1 MTTYLSIS
9 QYEEK
14 QNATITKWFVGIFV
28 FIIVAVFYQVIV
40 NGYQP
45 TGKKSELMSIEAT
58 IYSDEKVSTFFVHIA
73 EKDVTGMFSCKSE
86 PIKKRATIYYR
97 MAEVKTVTGKFKTV
111 PIVDGE
117 LSCKSVVSDVQVS

>member
-1 MTTYLSIS
+1 MNYNIED
-9 QYEEK
+9 YEDK
-14 QNATITKWFVGIFV
+14 QMATVAKWFVGIFV
-28 FIIVAVFYQVIV
+28 VIVVAVFYQVIV

-58 IYSDEKVSTFFVHIA
+58 IYSDEKVSSFFVRIA
-73 EKDVTGMFSCKSE
+73 EKDVTGRFSCRSE

-97 MAEVKTVTGKFKTV
+97 MTEVKTVTGKFKTV

-117 LSCKSVVSDVQVS
+117 LSCKSVVSDVKLS